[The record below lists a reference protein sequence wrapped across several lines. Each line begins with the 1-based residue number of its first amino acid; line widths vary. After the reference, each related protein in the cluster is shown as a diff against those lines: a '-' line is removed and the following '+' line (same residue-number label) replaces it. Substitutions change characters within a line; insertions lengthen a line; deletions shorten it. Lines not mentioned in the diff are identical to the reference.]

1 MFYIWVKLLKQ
12 ALWQCSVLSN
22 IFACQR
28 TTYVC
33 IDIKQYKATDEAYPI
48 TKLGINDIIS
58 VRH

>member
-1 MFYIWVKLLKQ
+1 MFNKFICPFAK
-12 ALWQCSVLSN
+12 CH
-22 IFACQR
+22 ACQR